1 MDLAN
6 VTTNAPMPMPDS
18 SSTLNTTTDQ
28 RPRLLTMLHATKK
41 SPQLNPCPPALQKVH
56 FHSRVEEVLPA
67 LFDVGAAAVAK
78 VKETS
83 RAPIAVPKLEELGL
97 GSNL

>member
-1 MDLAN
+1 
-6 VTTNAPMPMPDS
+6 
-18 SSTLNTTTDQ
+18 
-28 RPRLLTMLHATKK
+28 
-41 SPQLNPCPPALQKVH
+41 LQKVH